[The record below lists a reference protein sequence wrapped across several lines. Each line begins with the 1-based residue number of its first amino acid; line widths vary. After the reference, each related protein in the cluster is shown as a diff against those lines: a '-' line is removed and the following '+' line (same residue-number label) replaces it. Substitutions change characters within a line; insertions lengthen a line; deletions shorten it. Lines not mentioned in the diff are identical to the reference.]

1 MLNRVWVK
9 CHSQALKN
17 RRSVLNRVGK
27 SGIWALN
34 RVRVWA
40 PRWQLPTQASLESPP
55 HPPTPVPFI
64 WPIKSKNYERSRDS
78 AHEIQLWCSHSF
90 ILISQLTQTPGGSWQ
105 KDVETLTT
113 TNQKL
118 WSNIYQQYQQIW
130 KCQGQA
136 VSITELRSYRSWYL
150 TDRLTVKRLLWQQPL
165 GSWQKDVKKLTIKN
179 FAQVAL
185 VRSTAS
191 SRSKNA

>member
-1 MLNRVWVK
+1 M
-9 CHSQALKN
+9 SQSGSEKSEFRLKQG
-17 RRSVLNRVGK
+17 RKIRDLGLKQGQGLSASVATPYPSICWIPTHP
-27 SGIWALN
+27 SG
-34 RVRVWA
+34 
-40 PRWQLPTQASLESPP
+40 
-55 HPPTPVPFI
+55 VPFN